1 MSGSKTH
8 EAKVLA
14 AKAVLMQQQAEERN
28 RRAVELEV
36 KRVEMEIKRTQLERQ
51 HRLELTKLEAERVV
65 AAARDQVE
73 LAKLEA
79 FLSEQAMSELTIQQE
94 GAKGSHKVEKSPAKD
109 NLMQLLRV
117 PVASLPSVISCSIT
131 PVSVINPPLTSKPAV
146 ENPAGTTSMN
156 EAGGIC
162 VSDPLVVQ
170 KSYLIQPLI
179 REMCLSPS
187 KVIAKMSPIQTRRL
201 L

>member
-1 MSGSKTH
+1 MSSSKTH

-79 FLSEQAMSELTIQQE
+79 FLAEQAMSELTIQQE

-170 KSYLIQPLI
+170 KSNLIQLLI

>member
-8 EAKVLA
+8 EAKAIA

-65 AAARDQVE
+65 A
-73 LAKLEA
+73 
-79 FLSEQAMSELTIQQE
+79 
-94 GAKGSHKVEKSPAKD
+94 AKGSHKVEKSPAKD

-162 VSDPLVVQ
+162 VSDPLVIQ
-170 KSYLIQPLI
+170 KSNLIQPLI

-187 KVIAKMSPIQTRRL
+187 KVIAKMRPIQTRRL

>member
-1 MSGSKTH
+1 MSSSKTH

-79 FLSEQAMSELTIQQE
+79 FLAEQAMSELTIQQE
-94 GAKGSHKVEKSPAKD
+94 GAKGSHKVEISPAKD
-109 NLMQLLRV
+109 NRMQLLRV
-117 PVASLPSVISCSIT
+117 PVTSLPSVISCSIT
-131 PVSVINPPLTSKPAV
+131 PVSVINH
-146 ENPAGTTSMN
+146 
-156 EAGGIC
+156 
-162 VSDPLVVQ
+162 
-170 KSYLIQPLI
+170 
-179 REMCLSPS
+179 PS
-187 KVIAKMSPIQTRRL
+187 RL
-201 L
+201 NLQ

>member
-1 MSGSKTH
+1 
-8 EAKVLA
+8 
-14 AKAVLMQQQAEERN
+14 
-28 RRAVELEV
+28 
-36 KRVEMEIKRTQLERQ
+36 
-51 HRLELTKLEAERVV
+51 
-65 AAARDQVE
+65 
-73 LAKLEA
+73 
-79 FLSEQAMSELTIQQE
+79 
-94 GAKGSHKVEKSPAKD
+94 
-109 NLMQLLRV
+109 MQLLRV

-131 PVSVINPPLTSKPAV
+131 PVSVINPSLTSKPAV

-170 KSYLIQPLI
+170 KSNLIQPLI